1 MAAGR
6 NEEEELNMAAFAYRD
21 PVLEMERLAIEAGVT
36 PSAIRQLI
44 GETPGLAFRNVEGE
58 LIRAGGETIEEYV
71 ASLRKKRPHFFQPD
85 EVVDEAEKAFGSHPT
100 LAARGEFMKNYGPVV
115 YGMTRD
121 QWLASDGNLKPGVRP
136 GPPDAK
142 TGKAPDTSSP
152 SNPWSKN
159 FAGDDTERAARIASI
174 IKAMGSGGAAGMAK
188 AAGTTVGRPL
198 YK

>member
-1 MAAGR
+1 
-6 NEEEELNMAAFAYRD
+6 MAAFSYRD
-21 PVLEMERLAIEAGVT
+21 HVLEMERLAIEEGVT
-36 PSAIRQLI
+36 PSAVCQLI
-44 GETPGLAFRNVEGE
+44 GETPAMGFRNVDGE

-85 EVVDEAEKAFGSHPT
+85 EIVDEAEKAWGAHPT
-100 LAARGEFMKNYGPVV
+100 LTARGEFLKNYGSAV
-115 YGMTRD
+115 YAMTRD
-121 QWLASDGNLKPGVRP
+121 QWLGSDGNLKPGVRP

-159 FAGDDTERAARIASI
+159 FVGDDTERASRIASV
-174 IKAMGSGGAAGMAK
+174 IKAMGTTGAAGLAK

-198 YK
+198 RK